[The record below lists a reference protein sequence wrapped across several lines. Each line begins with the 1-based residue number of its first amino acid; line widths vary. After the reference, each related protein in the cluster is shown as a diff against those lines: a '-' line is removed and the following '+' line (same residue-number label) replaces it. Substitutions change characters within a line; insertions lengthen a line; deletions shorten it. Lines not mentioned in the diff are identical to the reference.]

1 MIKPTF
7 RTLRQYCALGVLAI
21 SPLVLG
27 ACTVHQTSFSPT
39 SLRNKITVAETVERM
54 ELYLGQ
60 DGLNLSMRDRDAMG
74 GFLSQYAQSGQGPLY
89 LNIPSNAT
97 KGVGQ
102 ARNLV
107 ASQLASM
114 GIGQTRMQTGQY
126 DARANAPAPVIVSY
140 RRLTTQPINCHQGA
154 NLIQTGNNQ
163 PYGSFGCAQT
173 ANLAAMIDNPRQ
185 LLRPYELEQG
195 SAARGALVLGK
206 YRNNEATATPRPADQ
221 EVSAGN

>member
-1 MIKPTF
+1 MITPTF
-7 RTLRQYCALGVLAI
+7 STLRQYCALGIFAV
-21 SPLVLG
+21 SPLFFG
-27 ACTVHQTSFSPT
+27 ACTVHQSSFAST

-74 GFLSQYAQSGQGPLY
+74 NFLSQYAQSGQGPLY

-114 GIGQTRMQTGQY
+114 GIGQTRMQMGQY
-126 DARANAPAPVIVSY
+126 AARANTPAPVIVSY
-140 RRLTTQPINCHQGA
+140 RRLMTQPINCQQGA
-154 NLIQTGNNQ
+154 NLILTGNNQ

-185 LLRPYELEQG
+185 LLMPYALDHG
-195 SAARGALVLGK
+195 SAARNALVLGK

-221 EVSAGN
+221 EISATD